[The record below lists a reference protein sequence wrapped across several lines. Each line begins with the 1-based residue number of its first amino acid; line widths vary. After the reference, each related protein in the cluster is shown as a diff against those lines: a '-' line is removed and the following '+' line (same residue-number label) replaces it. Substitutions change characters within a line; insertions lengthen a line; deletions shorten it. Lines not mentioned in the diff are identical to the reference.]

1 MAIHDSYMDVSLV
14 ENDIFVVLIHWDEDM
29 LSRWALGGHADP
41 GAAMGVVI
49 KGRVMYLNDFF

>member
-1 MAIHDSYMDVSLV
+1 MDVSLV